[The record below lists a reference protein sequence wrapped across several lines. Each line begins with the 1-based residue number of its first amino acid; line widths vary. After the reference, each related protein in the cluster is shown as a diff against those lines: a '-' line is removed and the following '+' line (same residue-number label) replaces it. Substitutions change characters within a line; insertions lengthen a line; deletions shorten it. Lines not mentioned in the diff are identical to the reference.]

1 MKGSYATDFHL
12 FTRPPKNHSENED
25 HRVNLC
31 SLWNIIYIYVYFT
44 TKVDMTEYK
53 VQHNIQEQN
62 ANYKLLDREE

>member
-1 MKGSYATDFHL
+1 MYNDIILCEPSAT
-12 FTRPPKNHSENED
+12 
-25 HRVNLC
+25 
-31 SLWNIIYIYVYFT
+31 IYVYFT